1 MHRIKLDTAPPQVR
15 QFLEDLPLDQG
26 GVELELN
33 GRVLYQVIPP
43 HQLSDAQRE
52 AILAEGWELIRAA
65 QERNKGVPANVI
77 EREVREAVDEVR
89 RRRHS

>member
-1 MHRIKLDTAPPQVR
+1 MHRIKLDTAPAQVR

-33 GRVLYQVIPP
+33 GRVLYQVIPSY
-43 HQLSDAQRE
+43 QLADAQCE
-52 AILAEGWELIRAA
+52 AALAEGWELIRGAH
-65 QERNKGVPANVI
+65 ERNKDVPENVI